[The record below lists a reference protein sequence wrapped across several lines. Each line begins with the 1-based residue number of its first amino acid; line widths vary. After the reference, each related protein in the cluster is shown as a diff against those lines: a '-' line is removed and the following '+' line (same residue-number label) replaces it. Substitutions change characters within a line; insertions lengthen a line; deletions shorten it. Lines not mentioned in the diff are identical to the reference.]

1 MWQFQQIIIYLS
13 ILFAFPE
20 SEKKLP
26 LCLRFQ
32 QFAIYEQSISFMYGK
47 QSDDVLNDVTNVEQV
62 FYTFVNKELNQMAI
76 NWSWIL

>member
-47 QSDDVLNDVTNVEQV
+47 QSDDVTNVEQV